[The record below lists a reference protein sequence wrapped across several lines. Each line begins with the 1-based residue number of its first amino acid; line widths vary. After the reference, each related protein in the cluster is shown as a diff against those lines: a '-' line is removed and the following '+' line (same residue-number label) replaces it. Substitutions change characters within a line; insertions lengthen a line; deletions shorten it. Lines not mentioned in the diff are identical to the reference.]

1 MGIKVYKPYTP
12 SSREKTG
19 LDFSTL
25 TKTKP
30 EKSLLVSNHRARG
43 RNNKGKITIRHKG
56 GGHKRRYRLI
66 DFKRNKFNISGQVVS
81 IEYDPNRNA
90 NIALINYS
98 DGEKR
103 YILHPEKL
111 KVGATISSGVNS
123 ELKVGNTLPLANIPL
138 GTDVHNIELFPG
150 KGGQLVRAAG
160 TSAKILAKE
169 NNYVILRLSSKE
181 VRLFKQECLATIGR
195 VSNSEFYNV
204 ILGKAGR
211 KRWLGTRPSV
221 RGSVMNQVDHPHGGG
236 EGRCPIGKP
245 RPLTP
250 WGKPALGIKTR
261 KRKNKSDI
269 FIIRSR

>member
-123 ELKVGNTLPLANIPL
+123 ELKVGNT
-138 GTDVHNIELFPG
+138 
-150 KGGQLVRAAG
+150 
-160 TSAKILAKE
+160 
-169 NNYVILRLSSKE
+169 
-181 VRLFKQECLATIGR
+181 
-195 VSNSEFYNV
+195 
-204 ILGKAGR
+204 
-211 KRWLGTRPSV
+211 
-221 RGSVMNQVDHPHGGG
+221 
-236 EGRCPIGKP
+236 
-245 RPLTP
+245 
-250 WGKPALGIKTR
+250 
-261 KRKNKSDI
+261 
-269 FIIRSR
+269 